1 VKEKMATKVRIVK
14 QSQSFD
20 LINVIAIIVL
30 IGLVGLGGH
39 LLGRFNQKEKTVT
52 TEISGVQTLS
62 YEGETGKNALE
73 LLQSKA
79 KVETS
84 DSSFGSFVMSINGTA
99 NTTDHFWMFYVNGQL
114 ASVGADQY
122 QTKDGDKIEWRYEQ
136 L

>member
-1 VKEKMATKVRIVK
+1 MATKARIVK
-14 QSQSFD
+14 QGKTFD
-20 LINVIAIIVL
+20 LINVVAIIVL

-39 LLGRFNQKEKTVT
+39 FLGRFDQNKKAT

-62 YEGETGKNALE
+62 YEGENGKNALE
-73 LLQSKA
+73 LLESKA

-84 DSSFGSFVMSINGTA
+84 DSSLGSFVMSINGTA